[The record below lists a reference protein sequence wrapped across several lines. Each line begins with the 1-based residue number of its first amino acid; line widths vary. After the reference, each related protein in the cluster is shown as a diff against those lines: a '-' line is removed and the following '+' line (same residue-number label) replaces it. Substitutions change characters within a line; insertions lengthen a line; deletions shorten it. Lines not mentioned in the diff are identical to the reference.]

1 LPDGTTLSIYP
12 ISNTTTLRGDVP
24 AGNSYVVGLAVSWET
39 ASDTSPNSTS
49 PITMTIT
56 DPNIK
61 AGDTIYQ
68 LNSSGLVAV
77 GTASVDGTIT
87 LKFSSDPVFAV
98 AATLEAQ
105 TSLSV
110 SASAGS
116 VGKGDEL
123 TSSGGSGTGALTYSA
138 TDGTAKGCA
147 ITNGQLT
154 ATSAGTCLVTATK
167 AADATYATTTSAA
180 TSVTF
185 VLPAKPGAVS
195 VNFSGTT
202 SILSAL
208 GRKALVALAT
218 KLVTGASVTITGYA
232 NGNKQ
237 LAAARANVV
246 RQFLAT
252 RIKLRATLVGSHVGS
267 NKVVIVTSVQ

>member
-1 LPDGTTLSIYP
+1 
-12 ISNTTTLRGDVP
+12 
-24 AGNSYVVGLAVSWET
+24 
-39 ASDTSPNSTS
+39 
-49 PITMTIT
+49 
-56 DPNIK
+56 
-61 AGDTIYQ
+61 
-68 LNSSGLVAV
+68 
-77 GTASVDGTIT
+77 
-87 LKFSSDPVFAV
+87 
-98 AATLEAQ
+98 
-105 TSLSV
+105 
-110 SASAGS
+110 
-116 VGKGDEL
+116 
-123 TSSGGSGTGALTYSA
+123 
-138 TDGTAKGCA
+138 
-147 ITNGQLT
+147 
-154 ATSAGTCLVTATK
+154 
-167 AADATYATTTSAA
+167 
-180 TSVTF
+180 VTF

-202 SILSAL
+202 SVLSAL